1 MPSVA
6 SREVTTSRARRATGR
21 NVGIPMFARVS
32 NDMVS
37 KATAA
42 LATVRAARAVV
53 RE

>member
-1 MPSVA
+1 MTSVA
-6 SREVTTSRARRATGR
+6 SREVTTSRARRA

>member
-1 MPSVA
+1 MTSVA
-6 SREVTTSRARRATGR
+6 SREVTTSRARRAT

>member
-1 MPSVA
+1 MTSVA
-6 SREVTTSRARRATGR
+6 SREVTTSRART
-21 NVGIPMFARVS
+21 VGIPMFARVS